1 MTGFRLDSGGQIDRT
16 LPVAFRFDG
25 RDYSGFAGDT
35 LASALLARGVRVFGR
50 SFKYHR
56 PRGILGAGVEEPNAL
71 VTAGSGGRA
80 EPNSRAT
87 DIFITDGLVATSQN
101 RWPSLGFD
109 IGAVIGLAAPF
120 LPAGFYYK
128 TFFGGPRLWLF
139 YERFIRR
146 AAGLGPAPVA
156 ADPDHYQHRAAF
168 CDLLVVGSGP
178 AGLAAADAAASAGR
192 RVMLVE
198 QDSRIG
204 GALLRDPANIAAM
217 PGLAWAETVRR
228 RIQAAGGRVLVRT
241 TASGYHDH
249 DLLTLVERLTEAG
262 AAPSP
267 LAQRL
272 WHVRAGRVVLA
283 VGSIERPLLFGGN
296 DRPGVMLSSAVRNY
310 VARFAVVPGRR
321 VVIAGCT
328 DDMHRTAEA
337 LARAGAEIVATID
350 TRAGD
355 AIDRAHGAPVH
366 AVTARI
372 AGKTRRIACDLVAM
386 SGGFTPSVHLHSQA
400 GGDLAWHDGCGA
412 FVPAAARQSQTSTG
426 AAAGIEGLDAILAD
440 GWRAGGGPGEA
451 APRSGAAP
459 HGWHGAAPTV
469 ANPAAKS
476 FVDFQND
483 VTAADLDLAWREG
496 FRSVEHLKRYTTLGM
511 ATDQGKTS
519 NIAGLLRL
527 SANEARA
534 PAAVGLTTFRPP
546 YVPVTLGVLAGEDGG
561 THMAPRRR
569 LALHAE
575 HEALSPLW
583 QPLGYWHRPRAYPLA
598 GETLHAAALREARAV
613 RTAVGL
619 TDVSTLAKF
628 DISGPDAAA
637 FLELVCATTVGKLGI
652 GRGRYTFM
660 LREDGMVA
668 DDGTVWRLG
677 ENRFLLTSST
687 GGADRMDAH
696 LAYVH
701 RILAP
706 RMRVAIINVQ
716 EHWAGLAIA
725 GPQARGIVAAL
736 VASDVPRHMGAM
748 PVTVAGVAGWLLAA
762 SYSGERAFEL
772 YLPGDRIGPAWQA
785 LKAATLAAG
794 GALYGLEALELLRIE
809 KGHIVVGAE
818 ASGRTTPHDLG
829 LARMLRPGG
838 YVGCTALDRP
848 ALQCSDRQALVG
860 LAADSAIPEGAMLV
874 SAKGAVLV
882 APEDSAPQGHVTSAG
897 SRVLEAG
904 GIALALLEGGMA
916 RLGEQLIASSPT
928 RNLAVPVRVVAP
940 MFHDADGA
948 RYRD

>member
-1 MTGFRLDSGGQIDRT
+1 MTGFRLDAGGQIDRARPIT
-16 LPVAFRFDG
+16 FQFDG
-25 RDYSGFAGDT
+25 RRYQGFAGDT
-35 LASALLARGVRVFGR
+35 LASALLANGVMVFGR

-56 PRGILGAGVEEPNAL
+56 PRGVMGAGVEEPNAL
-71 VTAGSGGRA
+71 VTAGTGNRA
-80 EPNSRAT
+80 EPNTRAT
-87 DIFITDGLVATSQN
+87 DIFITPGLVATSQN

-109 IGAVIGLAAPF
+109 VGAAIGLAAPF

-128 TFFGGPRLWLF
+128 TFFGGPKLWLF
-139 YERFIRR
+139 YEHFIRR

-168 CDLLVVGSGP
+168 CDVLVVGSGP
-178 AGLAAADAAASAGR
+178 AGLAAADAATAAGQ
-192 RVMLVE
+192 RVILVE
-198 QDSRIG
+198 HDSLPG
-204 GALLRDPANIAAM
+204 GALLRDAATIGAAS
-217 PGLAWAETVRR
+217 GLEWAAAVHQ
-228 RIQAAGGRVLVRT
+228 RILAAGGRVLTRT

-249 DLLTLVERLTEAG
+249 DLLTLVEHLVEPG

-272 WHVRAGRVVLA
+272 WHVRAGRVILA
-283 VGSIERPLLFGGN
+283 TGTIERPMLFGGN
-296 DRPGVMLSSAVRNY
+296 DRPGVMLSSAVRSTIE
-310 VARFAVVPGRR
+310 RFAVVPGRR
-321 VVIAGCT
+321 VVVAGCT
-328 DDMHRTAEA
+328 DDIHRTAA
-337 LARAGAEIVATID
+337 SLIRAGADVVATID
-350 TRAGD
+350 TRSGD
-355 AIDRAHGAPVH
+355 TIARAHGAPVT
-366 AVTARI
+366 AVTAVI
-372 AGKTRRIACDLVAM
+372 GGQTRRIACDLVAM

-412 FVPAAARQSQTSTG
+412 FVPATSRQSQASTG
-426 AAAGIEGLDAILAD
+426 SATGIEGLDAILAD
-440 GWRAGGGPGEA
+440 GWRVGGGSPA
-451 APRSGAAP
+451 NAPRAHELP
-459 HGWHGAAPTV
+459 HHWHGTAPQAATL
-469 ANPAAKS
+469 AKKA

-561 THMAPRRR
+561 AHMAPNRR

-575 HEALSPLW
+575 HQSLAPLW
-583 QPLGYWHRPRAYPLA
+583 QPLGYWHRPRAYPRA

-613 RTAVGL
+613 RTSVGL

-637 FLELVCATTVGKLGI
+637 FLEIVCATTVAKLGI

-677 ENRFLLTSST
+677 ESHFLLTSST
-687 GGADRMDAH
+687 GGADRMDSH

-701 RILAP
+701 QILAP
-706 RMRVAIINVQ
+706 QLKVAIVNVQ

-725 GPQARGIVAAL
+725 GPQARGIVETLTETAA
-736 VASDVPRHMGAM
+736 PRHMGAI
-748 PVTVAGVAGWLLAA
+748 PVAVAGVAGWLLAA

-772 YLPGDRIGPAWQA
+772 YLPGDRIAPAWHA
-785 LKAATLAAG
+785 LKAATLAAD

-829 LARMLRPGG
+829 LAKMLRPGG

-848 ALQCSDRQALVG
+848 ALQRPDRQALVG
-860 LAADSAIPEGAMLV
+860 LEASSAIPEGAMLI
-874 SAKGAVLV
+874 
-882 APEDSAPQGHVTSAG
+882 APGSTAPQGYVTSAG
-897 SRVLEAG
+897 SRVSGAG

-916 RLGEQLIASSPT
+916 RLGDALIASSPT

-940 MFHDADGA
+940 MFHDAAGD

>member
-1 MTGFRLDSGGQIDRT
+1 MSGYRLATGGHIDRSR
-16 LPVAFRFDG
+16 PVTFQFDG
-25 RDYSGFAGDT
+25 RRYSGFAGDT
-35 LASALLARGVRVFGR
+35 LASALLASGVTVFGR

-56 PRGILGAGVEEPNAL
+56 PRGVLGVGVEEPNAL
-71 VTAGSGGRA
+71 VTAGSDGRA
-80 EPNSRAT
+80 EPNTRAT
-87 DIFITDGLVATSQN
+87 DIFITEGLVATSQN
-101 RWPSLGFD
+101 HWPSLGFD

-139 YERFIRR
+139 YEHFIRR

-168 CDLLVVGSGP
+168 CDVLVVGSGP
-178 AGLAAADAAASAGR
+178 AGLAAADAAATAGQ
-192 RVMLVE
+192 RVILVE
-198 QDSRIG
+198 QDRLIG
-204 GALLRDPANIAAM
+204 GALLRDAAVVNGAS
-217 PGLAWAETVRR
+217 GLAWADAVRA
-228 RIQAAGGRVLVRT
+228 RIVAAGGRVLTRT

-249 DLLTLVERLTEAG
+249 DLVTLVERLVEAG
-262 AAPSP
+262 ATPGT

-272 WHVRAGRVVLA
+272 WHVRAGRVILA
-283 VGSIERPLLFGGN
+283 VGTIERPLLFGGN
-296 DRPGVMLSSAVRNY
+296 DRPGVMLSSAVRSY
-310 VARFAVVPGRR
+310 VERFAVVPGRR
-321 VVIAGCT
+321 VVVAGCT
-328 DDMHRTAEA
+328 DDMQLTAA
-337 LARAGAEIVATID
+337 TLTRAGAAIVAMID

-355 AIDRAHGAPVH
+355 AIIEAHGAPVKG
-366 AVTARI
+366 VTARI
-372 AGKTRRIACDLVAM
+372 DGKTLRIACDLVAM

-400 GGDLAWHDGCGA
+400 GGDLAWHEALGA
-412 FVPAAARQSQTSTG
+412 FIPAASRQSQTSTG
-426 AAAGIEGLDAILAD
+426 AAAGIEGLDAVLAD
-440 GWRAGGGPGEA
+440 GWRVGGGSPET
-451 APRSGAAP
+451 APRSDAP
-459 HGWHGAAPTV
+459 PQHWHGTAPQV
-469 ANPAAKS
+469 ASPAGKA
-476 FVDFQND
+476 FIDFQND

-546 YVPVTLGVLAGEDGG
+546 YVPVTLGVLAGEGG
-561 THMAPRRR
+561 GEHMAPNRQ

-575 HEALSPLW
+575 HQALAPLW
-583 QPLGYWHRPRAYPLA
+583 QPLGYWHRPRAYPS
-598 GETLHAAALREARAV
+598 GTETLHQAAMREARAV
-613 RTAVGL
+613 RTSVGL

-637 FLELVCATTVGKLGI
+637 FLELVCATTVGKLAV

-677 ENRFLLTSST
+677 DTHFLLTSST

-701 RILAP
+701 QILAP
-706 RMRVAIINVQ
+706 QLRVAIINVQ

-725 GPQARGIVAAL
+725 GPQARGIVEAL
-736 VASDVPRHMGAM
+736 AGIEAPRHMGAI
-748 PVTVAGVAGWLLAA
+748 PVTISGVAGWLLAA

-818 ASGRTTPHDLG
+818 ASGRTTPQDLG
-829 LARMLRPGG
+829 LERMLRHGG
-838 YVGCTALDRP
+838 FVGCTALDRP
-848 ALQCSDRQALVG
+848 ALQRADRQALVG
-860 LAADSAIPEGAMLV
+860 LEAAGAIPEGAMLIT
-874 SAKGAVLV
+874 AGAT
-882 APEDSAPQGHVTSAG
+882 APQGYVTSAG
-897 SRVLEAG
+897 SRVLQPG
-904 GIALALLEGGMA
+904 GIALGLLEGGMS
-916 RLGEQLIASSPT
+916 RIGETLTASSPT
-928 RNLAVPVRVVAP
+928 RGLAVPVRVVVP

>member
-1 MTGFRLDSGGQIDRT
+1 MTGFRLDTGGQIDRT
-16 LPVAFRFDG
+16 RPIAFQFDG
-25 RDYSGFAGDT
+25 RSYQGFAGDT
-35 LASALLARGVRVFGR
+35 LASALLASGVMVFGR

-56 PRGILGAGVEEPNAL
+56 PRGVLGAGVEEPNAL
-71 VTAGSGGRA
+71 VTAGTGNRA
-80 EPNSRAT
+80 EPNTRAT
-87 DIFITDGLVATSQN
+87 DIFITPGLVATSQN

-128 TFFGGPRLWLF
+128 TFFGGPKLWLF
-139 YERFIRR
+139 YEWFIRR
-146 AAGLGPAPVA
+146 AAGLGPAPTA

-168 CDLLVVGSGP
+168 CDVLVVGSGP
-178 AGLAAADAAASAGR
+178 AGLAAADAAAATGQ

-198 QDSRIG
+198 HDSSLG
-204 GALLRDPANIAAM
+204 GALLRDPSTIGTTAGHTWITA
-217 PGLAWAETVRR
+217 VHQ
-228 RIQAAGGRVLVRT
+228 RILAAGGRVLTRT

-249 DLLTLVERLTEAG
+249 DLVTLVERLVEPGG
-262 AAPSP
+262 APVP

-283 VGSIERPLLFGGN
+283 TGSIERPMLFGGN
-296 DRPGVMLSSAVRNY
+296 DRPGVMLSSAVRGY
-310 VARFAVVPGRR
+310 IERFAVVPGRR
-321 VVIAGCT
+321 VVVAGCT
-328 DDMHRTAEA
+328 DDIRRTAA
-337 LARAGAEIVATID
+337 SLLRAGATVVATID
-350 TRAGD
+350 TRTGD
-355 AIDRAHGAPVH
+355 TIQHAHGAPVT
-366 AVTARI
+366 AVTAVI
-372 AGKTRRIACDLVAM
+372 GGQTRRIACDLIAM

-412 FVPAAARQSQTSTG
+412 FVPAASRQSQASTG
-426 AAAGIEGLDAILAD
+426 SAVGIEGLDAILAD
-440 GWRAGGGPGEA
+440 GWRVGGGSPADAPRADDLPHRWHGTAPQTA
-451 APRSGAAP
+451 AP
-459 HGWHGAAPTV
+459 
-469 ANPAAKS
+469 AKKA

-546 YVPVTLGVLAGEDGG
+546 YVPVTLGVLAGEGG
-561 THMAPRRR
+561 GAHMAPRRR

-575 HEALSPLW
+575 HQALGPLW
-583 QPLGYWHRPRAYPLA
+583 QPLGYWHRPRAYPRP

-613 RTAVGL
+613 RTTVGL

-628 DISGPDAAA
+628 DISGPDAAR
-637 FLELVCATTVGKLGI
+637 FLEIVCATTVAKLGL

-677 ENRFLLTSST
+677 ERHFLLTSST

-696 LAYVH
+696 LSYVH
-701 RILAP
+701 QILAP
-706 RMRVAIINVQ
+706 QLKVAIVNVQ

-725 GPQARGIVAAL
+725 GPQARRIVEAL
-736 VASDVPRHMGAM
+736 TETDAPRHMGAI
-748 PVTVAGVAGWLLAA
+748 PIIISRVAGWLLAA

-785 LKAATLAAG
+785 LKAATLAAD

-809 KGHIVVGAE
+809 KGHIVIGAE
-818 ASGRTTPHDLG
+818 ASGRTTAHDLG
-829 LARMLRPGG
+829 LSKLLRPAG

-848 ALQCSDRQALVG
+848 ALQRPDRQALVG
-860 LAADSAIPEGAMLV
+860 LEASGAIPEGAMLI
-874 SAKGAVLV
+874 
-882 APEDSAPQGHVTSAG
+882 APGSTAPQGYVTSAG
-897 SRVLEAG
+897 SRVLQPG
-904 GIALALLEGGMA
+904 GIALALLEGGTG
-916 RLGEQLIASSPT
+916 RVGETLIASSPT
-928 RNLAVPVRVVAP
+928 RNLAVPVRVVMP
-940 MFHDADGA
+940 MFYDAAGE